1 MSWRR
6 DFFTLSA
13 HQKPNVGDIKT
24 SVVSVDHLG
33 WLFCDGRFIDT
44 SEYGLLFYEIG
55 YTFGGSGNTFRL
67 PDGRGRVVGNTGS
80 SGGTN
85 WQYGQTTG
93 EETHLMT
100 LSELV
105 SHNHTVLISTTGV
118 TVNSNATGV
127 TNQTAT
133 TGVTNQTATTGVTTQ
148 TAGSHSHTTNAI
160 GGQGNAGLA
169 LADGTNTVESTDA
182 SSGELNVWTTPLAL
196 TVNSNG
202 DHTHAIT
209 DPGHT
214 HTVTDP
220 GHTHTITDPQH
231 NHAITDPGH
240 IHDVTNTGGSTPFN
254 VMQPTIFMGNMFIY
268 SGKTNAGAWPYTIG
282 TNVK

>member
-13 HQKPNVGDIKT
+13 HQKPNVGDVKT

-33 WLFCDGRFIDT
+33 WLLCDGRYINT

-55 YTFGGSGNTFRL
+55 YTFGGSGNEFRL

-80 SGGTN
+80 SGGN
-85 WQYGQTTG
+85 AWQYGQTTG

-105 SHNHTVLISTTGV
+105 SHNHTVQNNITGITV
-118 TVNSNATGV
+118 DTGGLHTHTQTTVNDDFNNSASAPPPGGYPDFSKPSYPKYDSDGSV
-127 TNQTAT
+127 TWTSTIN
-133 TGVTNQTATTGVTTQ
+133 
-148 TAGSHSHTTNAI
+148 
-160 GGQGNAGLA
+160 
-169 LADGTNTVESTDA
+169 ADGA
-182 SSGELNVWTTPLAL
+182 
-196 TVNSNG
+196 
-202 DHTHAIT
+202 HTHSIT

-214 HTVTDP
+214 HTV
-220 GHTHTITDPQH
+220 
-231 NHAITDPGH
+231 N
-240 IHDVTNTGGSTPFN
+240 NTGGSTPFN

-282 TNVK
+282 TNVA

>member
-24 SVVSVDHLG
+24 SVVNVDHLG
-33 WLFCDGRFIDT
+33 WLLCDGRPLT
-44 SEYGLLFYEIG
+44 KSEYGLLFYEVG
-55 YTFGGSGNTFRL
+55 YTFGGAGDIFYL

-80 SGGTN
+80 SGGAT

-105 SHNHTVLISTTGV
+105 SHNHTIQSNTTGITV
-118 TVNSNATGV
+118 DSNGLHTHTQTTVNDDFNNTGSYP
-127 TNQTAT
+127 NY
-133 TGVTNQTATTGVTTQ
+133 TQ
-148 TAGSHSHTTNAI
+148 PSYAQYDSAGSITWTSTINA
-160 GGQGNAGLA
+160 
-169 LADGTNTVESTDA
+169 S
-182 SSGELNVWTTPLAL
+182 
-196 TVNSNG
+196 G
-202 DHTHAIT
+202 DHTHTIT

-214 HTVTDP
+214 HTA
-220 GHTHTITDPQH
+220 
-231 NHAITDPGH
+231 N
-240 IHDVTNTGGSTPFN
+240 NTGGSTPFN

-268 SGKTNAGAWPYTIG
+268 SGKTNAGAWPYTQG
-282 TNVK
+282 TNVA